1 MSTESPIAGDQP
13 LETWLRERHSCRAF
27 LPEPV
32 PRAVIERILALAQRT
47 ASWCNCQP
55 WQVAVT
61 EARPPSGCGRRC
73 WRAPKSPASRR
84 TFPSRRV
91 PRRLSGAPPRGRFP
105 ALWRR
110 GRGARRPR
118 RLPPPGTAQL
128 PAVRRAAR
136 GGDQHRCRAGR
147 VRRHRLRRLCGHLPA
162 GGAGQRWP
170 RCRRRPWPCIPR
182 CCARRWTSIRRAA
195 WSAAFPLVMKTRPI
209 RPTAIAPAALPWTKR

>member
-61 EARPPSGCGRRC
+61 EGAATERLRQALLARAEEPGFTPD
-73 WRAPKSPASRR
+73 
-84 TFPSRRV
+84 FPRRV
-91 PRRLSGAPPRGRFP
+91 PRRLSGAPPRGWLP

-118 RLPPPGTAQL
+118 RLPPPGTA
-128 PAVRRAAR
+128 
-136 GGDQHRCRAGR
+136 
-147 VRRHRLRRLCGHLPA
+147 
-162 GGAGQRWP
+162 
-170 RCRRRPWPCIPR
+170 
-182 CCARRWTSIRRAA
+182 
-195 WSAAFPLVMKTRPI
+195 
-209 RPTAIAPAALPWTKR
+209 